1 MTGIIISGKMICEKV
16 LKKRCLKFD
25 CIGTSKTLA
34 LANEQSWNLVLHC
47 HISSK
52 PQLLQMG
59 C

>member
-1 MTGIIISGKMICEKV
+1 MDYKSDNSF
-16 LKKRCLKFD
+16 LFN
-25 CIGTSKTLA
+25 CIGTSKILA